1 MSPVQEEIF
10 DIVDEADRVIGC
22 APRSRCHGDPSL
34 IHRTAHVVVF
44 HPDGKR
50 ILLQRRTWSKDIQP
64 GKWDTAVGGHL
75 DRGEDYVTAARREMK
90 EELGLDSALPL
101 RFLFHSR
108 IRNSVESEN
117 VGVFSLV
124 SEGPFTFQR
133 SEIDEVRFF
142 TREELTS
149 CRLECTPNLLV
160 ELEELKRRGLF

>member
-1 MSPVQEEIF
+1 M
-10 DIVDEADRVIGC
+10 
-22 APRSRCHGDPSL
+22 
-34 IHRTAHVVVF
+34 
-44 HPDGKR
+44 
-50 ILLQRRTWSKDIQP
+50 
-64 GKWDTAVGGHL
+64 
-75 DRGEDYVTAARREMK
+75 TAARREMK

-160 ELEELKRRGLF
+160 ELEELNRRGLF